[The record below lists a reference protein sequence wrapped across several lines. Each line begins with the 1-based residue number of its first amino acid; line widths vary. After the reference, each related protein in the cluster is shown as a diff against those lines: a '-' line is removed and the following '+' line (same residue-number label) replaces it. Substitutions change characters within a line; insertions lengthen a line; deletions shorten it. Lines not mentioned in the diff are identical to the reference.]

1 MTHLHNKAC
10 FGAYW
15 YCTDTH
21 HGNRLQSLVTT
32 RIAPILIHMH
42 TGSKSELHLP
52 NNCIQN
58 ANLLLSKLIEI
69 NQIFTGDMKYI
80 HQRLLGEVNYIDV
93 NVSVRLKWKIGLHF
107 TSYLKSVQDGTYAL
121 GKSPSVCAPPVTQKF
136 LQCSQVSYII
146 LTSKFFHSYQT
157 FRTGLYCVAIHTL
170 TRQPVRALDNT
181 YSARRSWRR
190 GNNR

>member
-1 MTHLHNKAC
+1 
-10 FGAYW
+10 
-15 YCTDTH
+15 
-21 HGNRLQSLVTT
+21 
-32 RIAPILIHMH
+32 MH

-121 GKSPSVCAPPVTQKF
+121 GKTLQYAPHPLLRSFSNVPRFRTLF
-136 LQCSQVSYII
+136 LLQNSSTHTRLFELACTVSQFTHSHDSLSELWTTLIRQGEVEEEGITGKGRGNKRKLSYIH
-146 LTSKFFHSYQT
+146 LFS
-157 FRTGLYCVAIHTL
+157 RVTL
-170 TRQPVRALDNT
+170 RKRE
-181 YSARRSWRR
+181 
-190 GNNR
+190 